1 MAHGVTTPRELA
13 LAALSHTV
21 PDRIPAYVRKVHDWP
36 RHAASLGVT
45 TLPELMDR
53 LGNTIVSF
61 APGYLAAEPPVA
73 AEAFMP
79 GMPSIW
85 GIPGDVEPYSY
96 SDALPRPLAQAATTT
111 DVDAYPWPSADA
123 SAWDFAGMRRLL
135 ISDQVHARL
144 SPSWNPVFSQVC
156 GLFGME
162 QAMVNLR
169 WNRVVIEAALARLD
183 DFYTTFYGHMLV
195 ACGDQLELFGLG
207 DDFAANRALLIR
219 PDDWRTLLFP
229 LYAKWLGMAKARGLH
244 TLMHSCGR
252 IVDVLPDLIDSG
264 LDAWQTVQTHL
275 PDQDPQSLK
284 SRFGSHLTFVGAIDT
299 TNILGLADPE
309 QVRQH
314 TEEQI
319 RLLGQFGGYICGPD
333 HTILEEVPTENV
345 VALYTAIAGFRGAG
359 YTLE

>member
-1 MAHGVTTPRELA
+1 MTTPRQRVLTTLGHA
-13 LAALSHTV
+13 V

-36 RHAASLGVT
+36 RHAAALGVT
-45 TLPELMDR
+45 TLAELMDR

-61 APGYLAAEPPVA
+61 APGYLAAESSVP
-73 AEAFMP
+73 AEEYMP

-85 GIPGDVEPYSY
+85 GIAGDVEPYSY
-96 SDALPRPLAQAATTT
+96 SDALPRPLAHAATVA

-123 SAWDFAGMRRLL
+123 EEWDFAGMHWALSNDRL
-135 ISDQVHARL
+135 HARL
-144 SPSWNPVFSQVC
+144 SPSWNPVFSQLC

-169 WNRVVIEAALARLD
+169 WNKAVIEAALARLD
-183 DFYTTFYGHMLV
+183 DFYTMFYSHMLD

-207 DDFAANRALLIR
+207 DDFAANRGLLIR
-219 PDDWRTLLFP
+219 PDEWRRLLLP
-229 LYAKWLGMAKARGLH
+229 LYAKWLRMAKDRGLR

-299 TNILGLADPE
+299 TNILGLGSPE

-314 TEEQI
+314 VDDQI
-319 RLLGQFGGYICGPD
+319 CQLGRGGGYICGPD

-345 VALYTAIAGFRGAG
+345 IALYSAIAGFRQPG